1 MLDRLLR
8 RSDSVTGLDR
18 PAEILARRLR
28 RMLEGTTT
36 DRLLRGSWLG
46 HPVHPLVVT
55 LPLGAWVC
63 ASAFDAIGHRD
74 AARRLVAI
82 GITVTPVAVVTGL
95 AEFSRL
101 TTPQRRVGALHLVTN
116 VAAQACYLTSHRHRV
131 GGAHGAG
138 VVWALLGLT
147 AVAAGGALGGHL
159 SYALGGG
166 VYEWQSGPRDTH

>member
-8 RSDSVTGLDR
+8 RSESVTGLDR
-18 PAEILARRLR
+18 PAGILARRLR
-28 RMLEGTTT
+28 RRLEGTTT
-36 DRLLRGSWLG
+36 DRALRGSWLG

-82 GITVTPVAVVTGL
+82 GLLANPIANVTGL

-101 TTPQRRVGALHLVTN
+101 TTTQRRVGVLHF
-116 VAAQACYLTSHRHRV
+116 VANLTAQTCYLTSHRHRV

-138 VVWALLGLT
+138 VAWALLGLT

-166 VYEWQSGPRDTH
+166 VYEWQSGPRDPH